1 MFQEF
6 KTVQGPTKVVI
17 ATLEENDAF
26 RHLSF
31 YCTLF
36 ASSVTE
42 TSLTPPG
49 GLPIQC
55 RDGAVVCAVEE
66 MEKSTLFGEKGRW
79 NVSKTLEN
87 RILHFC
93 RLFAFATSN
102 TQCCCLTV
110 VAGICRLYLLLCE
123 AR

>member
-6 KTVQGPTKVVI
+6 KTVQGPTKVI

-36 ASSVTE
+36 ASRVTE

-66 MEKSTLFGEKGRW
+66 MEKSTLFGEKGRS
-79 NVSKTLEN
+79 NV
-87 RILHFC
+87 
-93 RLFAFATSN
+93 
-102 TQCCCLTV
+102 
-110 VAGICRLYLLLCE
+110 
-123 AR
+123 

>member
-66 MEKSTLFGEKGRW
+66 MEKSTLFGEKRAKCDQDAQKSNFTTKCLNTFVAHCRYSCAG
-79 NVSKTLEN
+79 TL
-87 RILHFC
+87 
-93 RLFAFATSN
+93 
-102 TQCCCLTV
+102 CCTTF
-110 VAGICRLYLLLCE
+110 Y
-123 AR
+123 